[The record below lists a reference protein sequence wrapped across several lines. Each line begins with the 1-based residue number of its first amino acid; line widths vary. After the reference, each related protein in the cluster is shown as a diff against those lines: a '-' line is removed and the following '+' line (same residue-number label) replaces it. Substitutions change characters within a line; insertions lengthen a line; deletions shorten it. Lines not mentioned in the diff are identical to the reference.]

1 MCGIAGFIGRGSI
14 EDIKRMTAALLH
26 RGPDS
31 EGLWID
37 ETRGVYL
44 GHRRL
49 SIIDVAGG
57 HQPMWTRDG
66 RLGIVFNGEIYNCAE
81 LRQELEDAGHRF
93 ATDHSDTEVLLHG
106 YRQWGR
112 NLTTRLNGMWAFA
125 LYDRQSG
132 VLFCSRD
139 RVGKKP
145 LYYTLQNGVFAFA
158 SEITALIKHSAVQ
171 ATVSPRS
178 LKKYFAYGYIPSPL
192 SLYTEISKLPAGCSL
207 EFSPAD
213 NTLAMDRYWKFML
226 EPIEERPAGIED
238 DWAAELRHLLDQAV
252 GRRLVSD
259 VPLGVFL
266 SGGVDS
272 SAVAAIASRQLGAG
286 QLATFS
292 IGFEENGFDESRYA
306 RMAAEHVGSR
316 HFLEMLSLD
325 KARELLPEIF
335 NRLDEPM
342 GDSSLL
348 PTFLLCRH
356 ARRHV
361 TVALGGD
368 GADELFAGYA
378 PFRALRWAKLYNQ
391 LVPHP
396 MHEVIRLLADRL
408 PAGYGYMSPDFRIKH
423 TLRGLS
429 YPEKLWNPVWMSALS
444 ESELAELFQE
454 PVDMED
460 VFSEAIE
467 LWEASQPAGLEEQT
481 RQFFTRLYLENDIL
495 TKIDRASMMN
505 SLEVRAPFLDIN
517 VIDFARRLPT
527 EYKLRHGQT
536 KYLLKKA
543 MEPLLPRQILYRA
556 KQGFAVPV
564 GRWFRDG
571 DLLPAGGDVVA
582 DATAGLASGF
592 VARMLAAHR
601 SGRANQHAFLWNA
614 CALEAVTRRPR

>member
-1 MCGIAGFIGRGSI
+1 MCGIAGFVGQGSVV
-14 EDIKRMTAALLH
+14 DLKRMTDALIH
-26 RGPDS
+26 RGPDE
-31 EGLWID
+31 EGLWVD
-37 ETRGVYL
+37 ESSGAYL

-49 SIIDVAGG
+49 SILDVAGG

-66 RLGIVFNGEIYNCAE
+66 SLGIVFNGEIYNFAE
-81 LRQELEDAGHRF
+81 LRKELEDIGHQF
-93 ATDHSDTEVLLHG
+93 ETDHSDTEVLLHG

-112 NLTTRLNGMWAFA
+112 NLTMRLNGMWAFA
-125 LYDRQSG
+125 LYDRKSG
-132 VLFCSRD
+132 ILFCSRD

-145 LYYTLQNGVFAFA
+145 FYYTMQNGTFAFA
-158 SEITALIKHSAVQ
+158 SELTALIKHPAIR
-171 ATVSPRS
+171 AKVSSRS

-192 SLYTEISKLPAGCSL
+192 SLYDGISKLPAGCSL
-207 EFSPAD
+207 EYSLAEG
-213 NTLAMDRYWKFML
+213 TLKVHRYWLFVL
-226 EPIEERPAGIED
+226 EPVEERPAGIEQR
-238 DWAAELRHLLDQAV
+238 WADELLHLLEGAV
-252 GRRLVSD
+252 DRRLVSD

-272 SAVAAIASRQLGAG
+272 SAVAAIAARQLGAG
-286 QLATFS
+286 QVETFS
-292 IGFEENGFDESRYA
+292 IGFEETDFDESRYA
-306 RMAAEHVGSR
+306 RMAATHVGSR
-316 HFLEMLSLD
+316 HHLEMLSLD

-335 NRLDEPM
+335 NRVDEPM

-378 PFRALRWAKLYNQ
+378 PFRALRWARLYSG
-391 LVPHP
+391 LVPRP
-396 MHEVIRLLADRL
+396 VHEAIRLLMGRL
-408 PAGYGYMSPDFRIKH
+408 PTGHGYMNLDFKIKR

-429 YPEKLWNPVWMSALS
+429 YPERLWNPVWMSALD
-444 ESELAELFQE
+444 EHELEQLFQE
-454 PVDMED
+454 PLEMED

-467 LWEASQPAGLEEQT
+467 LWDASQPAGLEEQT
-481 RQFFTRLYLENDIL
+481 LQFFTRLYLENDIL

-505 SLEVRAPFLDIN
+505 SLEVRAPFLDID
-517 VIDFARRLPT
+517 VIDFARKIPM

-564 GRWFRDG
+564 ARWFRDSS
-571 DLLPAGGDVVA
+571 LLRGGAGTVD
-582 DATAGLASGF
+582 GLSPGF
-592 VARMLAAHR
+592 VARMLAEHR
-601 SGRANQHAFLWNA
+601 AGRANQHAFLWSYWV
-614 CALEAVTRRPR
+614 LEAAARRLQ

>member
-1 MCGIAGFIGRGSI
+1 MCGIAGFVGQGTV
-14 EDIKRMTAALLH
+14 EDLKRMTDALVH
-26 RGPDS
+26 RGPDA
-31 EGLWID
+31 EGLWVD
-37 ETRGVYL
+37 ERKGVYL

-57 HQPMWTRDG
+57 QQPMWTRDG
-66 RLGIVFNGEIYNCAE
+66 SLGIVFNGEIYNFAE
-81 LRQELEDAGHRF
+81 LRRELEALGHRF

-112 NLTTRLNGMWAFA
+112 DLTTRLNGMWAFA

-132 VLFCSRD
+132 ILFCSRD

-145 LYYTLQNGVFAFA
+145 FYYTLQNGTFAFA
-158 SEITALIKHSAVQ
+158 SELTALTRHPAIQ
-171 ATVSPRS
+171 ATVSVRS

-192 SLYTEISKLPAGCSL
+192 SLYDEISKLPAGCSL
-207 EFSPAD
+207 EFSLAGG
-213 NTLAMDRYWKFML
+213 TLKTHRYWQFML
-226 EPIEERPAGIED
+226 EPVEARPAGIED
-238 DWAAELRHLLDQAV
+238 SWADELRHLLDRAV
-252 GRRLVSD
+252 SRRLVSD

-272 SAVAAIASRQLGAG
+272 SAVAAIAARQLGAG
-286 QLATFS
+286 QLETFS
-292 IGFEENGFDESRYA
+292 IGFEEADFDESRYA

-316 HFLEMLSLD
+316 HHLELLSLG
-325 KARELLPEIF
+325 KASELLPEIF
-335 NRLDEPM
+335 NRMDEPM

-378 PFRALRWAKLYNQ
+378 PFRALRWARLYSR
-391 LVPHP
+391 LVPRP
-396 MHEVIRLLADRL
+396 VHEAIRLLAGRL
-408 PAGYGYMSPDFRIKH
+408 PAGHGYMNLDFKIKR

-429 YPEKLWNPVWMSALS
+429 YPKKLWNPVWMSSLD
-444 ESELAELFQE
+444 EPELAQLFQE
-454 PVDMED
+454 PVDLED

-481 RQFFTRLYLENDIL
+481 LQFFTRLYLENDIL

-505 SLEVRAPFLDIN
+505 SLEVRAPFLDID
-517 VIDFARRLPT
+517 VIDFARRIPT
-527 EYKLRHGQT
+527 EYKLRRGQT

-543 MEPLLPRQILYRA
+543 MRPLLPRQILYRA

-564 GRWFRDG
+564 AKWFRDG
-571 DLLPAGGDVVA
+571 TLLAGGT
-582 DATAGLASGF
+582 DAVDGLAPGF
-592 VARMLAAHR
+592 VAHTLAEHR
-601 SGRANQHAFLWNA
+601 AGRANQHAFLWNYRI
-614 CALEAVTRRPR
+614 LEGTVRRPR

>member
-1 MCGIAGFIGRGSI
+1 MCGIAGFVGQGTV
-14 EDIKRMTAALLH
+14 EDLKRMTDALIH
-26 RGPDS
+26 RGPDE
-31 EGLWID
+31 EGLWVD
-37 ETRGVYL
+37 ESKGAYL

-49 SIIDVAGG
+49 SIIDMASG

-66 RLGIVFNGEIYNCAE
+66 SLGIVFNGEIYNFAE
-81 LRQELEDAGHRF
+81 LRRELEDHGHRF
-93 ATDHSDTEVLLHG
+93 ETDHSDTEVLLHG

-112 NLTTRLNGMWAFA
+112 GLTTRLNGMWAFA
-125 LYDRQSG
+125 LYDRVSG
-132 VLFCSRD
+132 ILFCSRD

-145 LYYTLQNGVFAFA
+145 FYYTLQNDTFAFA
-158 SEITALIKHSAVQ
+158 SELTALIRHHAIR

-192 SLYTEISKLPAGCSL
+192 SLYSEISKLPAGCSL
-207 EFSPAD
+207 EFSLAD
-213 NTLAMDRYWKFML
+213 RTLNTHRYWQFML
-226 EPIEERPAGIED
+226 EPLEARPAGIEER
-238 DWAAELRHLLDQAV
+238 WADELRHLLDRAV

-272 SAVAAIASRQLGAG
+272 SAVAAIAARQLGAG
-286 QLATFS
+286 KLATFS
-292 IGFEENGFDESRYA
+292 IGFEEADFDESRYA

-316 HFLEMLSLD
+316 HHLEMLSLD
-325 KARELLPEIF
+325 KARELLPALF
-335 NRLDEPM
+335 SRMDEPM

-378 PFRALRWAKLYNQ
+378 PFRALRWARLYSR
-391 LVPHP
+391 LVPRPAHAA
-396 MHEVIRLLADRL
+396 IRLLMGRL
-408 PAGYGYMSPDFRIKH
+408 PTGHGYMNLDFKLKR

-429 YPEKLWNPVWMSALS
+429 YPEKLWNPVWMSALDGP
-444 ESELAELFQE
+444 ELEQLFQE
-454 PVDMED
+454 PVDLED

-467 LWEASQPAGLEEQT
+467 LWDASQPAGLEEQT
-481 RQFFTRLYLENDIL
+481 LQYFTRLYLENDIL
-495 TKIDRASMMN
+495 TKVDRASMMN
-505 SLEVRAPFLDIN
+505 SLEVRAPFLDID

-543 MEPLLPRQILYRA
+543 MAPLLPRQILYRA

-564 GRWFRDG
+564 AKWFRDG
-571 DLLPAGGDVVA
+571 TLLPGGAEAVD
-582 DATAGLASGF
+582 GLAPGF
-592 VARMLAAHR
+592 VARMLAEHR
-601 SGRANQHAFLWNA
+601 AGRANQHAFLWNYW
-614 CALEAVTRRPR
+614 ALHVAARRPR

>member
-1 MCGIAGFIGRGSI
+1 
-14 EDIKRMTAALLH
+14 MTGALIH
-26 RGPDS
+26 RGPDE
-31 EGLWID
+31 EGLWAD
-37 ETRGVYL
+37 ESKGAYL

-49 SIIDVAGG
+49 SILDVADG

-66 RLGIVFNGEIYNCAE
+66 RLGIVFNGEIYNFAE

-93 ATDHSDTEVLLHG
+93 ETDHSDTEVLLHG

-112 NLTTRLNGMWAFA
+112 DLTTRLNGMWAFA
-125 LYDRQSG
+125 LYDRESDI
-132 VLFCSRD
+132 LLCSRD

-145 LYYTLQNGVFAFA
+145 FYYTLQNGTFAFA
-158 SEITALIKHSAVQ
+158 SELTALIKHHAVQ
-171 ATVSPRS
+171 ATVSIRS

-192 SLYTEISKLPAGCSL
+192 SLYSEISKLPAGCSL
-207 EFSPAD
+207 EFSLAD
-213 NTLAMDRYWKFML
+213 RTLKTHRYWQFML
-226 EPIEERPAGIED
+226 EPVEARPAGIEER
-238 DWAAELRHLLDQAV
+238 WADELRHLLDRAV

-272 SAVAAIASRQLGAG
+272 SAVAAIAARQLGAG
-286 QLATFS
+286 QLETFS
-292 IGFEENGFDESRYA
+292 IGFEEDDFDESRYA
-306 RMAAEHVGSR
+306 RMAAAHVGSR
-316 HFLEMLSLD
+316 HHLEMLSLG
-325 KARELLPEIF
+325 KARALLPEIF
-335 NRLDEPM
+335 GRLDEPM

-378 PFRALRWAKLYNQ
+378 PFRALRWAKLYSQ
-391 LVPHP
+391 LVPRP
-396 MHEVIRLLADRL
+396 VHEAIRLLAGRL
-408 PAGYGYMSPDFRIKH
+408 PVGHGYMNLDFKIKR

-429 YPEKLWNPVWMSALS
+429 YPEQLWNPVWMSALDR
-444 ESELAELFQE
+444 SELEQLFQE
-454 PVDMED
+454 PVEWED

-467 LWEASQPAGLEEQT
+467 LWDASQPAGLEEQT
-481 RQFFTRLYLENDIL
+481 LQFFTRLYLENDIL

-505 SLEVRAPFLDIN
+505 SLEVRAPFLDIDM
-517 VIDFARRLPT
+517 IDFARRIPT

-543 MEPLLPRQILYRA
+543 MVPLLPRQILFRA

-564 GRWFRDG
+564 SQWFRDG
-571 DLLPAGGDVVA
+571 TLQPGGA
-582 DATAGLASGF
+582 DAVDGLAPGF
-592 VARMLAAHR
+592 VARMLAEHR
-601 SGRANQHAFLWNA
+601 AGRANQHAFLWNYRV
-614 CALEAVTRRPR
+614 LEAAVRRSR

>member
-1 MCGIAGFIGRGSI
+1 MMA
-14 EDIKRMTAALLH
+14 TLLH

-31 EGLWID
+31 EGVWVD
-37 ETRGVYL
+37 EAKAVYL

-57 HQPMWTRDG
+57 HQPMWTHDG
-66 RLGIVFNGEIYNCAE
+66 CLGIVFNGEIYNGAE
-81 LRQELEDAGHRF
+81 LRQELEDAGHQF
-93 ATDHSDTEVLLHG
+93 VTDHSDTEVLLHG

-112 NLTTRLNGMWAFA
+112 DLTSRLNGMWAFA
-125 LYDRQSG
+125 LYDRKSG

-145 LYYTLQNGVFAFA
+145 FYYTLQNGIFAFA
-158 SEITALIKHSAVQ
+158 SEVTALIKHSVVQ

-192 SLYTEISKLPAGCSL
+192 SLYNEISKLPAGCSL
-207 EFSPAD
+207 EFSLAD
-213 NTLAMDRYWKFML
+213 STLVMDRYWKFML

-252 GRRLVSD
+252 GRRLVAD

-272 SAVAAIASRQLGAG
+272 SAVAAIASRQLGVG

-292 IGFEENGFDESRYA
+292 IGFEEGGFDESRYA

-325 KARELLPEIF
+325 KARELLPEIL

-378 PFRALRWAKLYNQ
+378 PFRALRWAKLYSQ
-391 LVPHP
+391 WVPRP
-396 MHEVIRLLADRL
+396 VHEGICMLAGRL
-408 PAGYGYMSPDFRIKH
+408 PVGRGYMNLDFKIKR

-444 ESELAELFQE
+444 ELELAELFQE

-467 LWEASQPAGLEEQT
+467 LWETSQPAGLEEQT
-481 RQFFTRLYLENDIL
+481 LQFFTRLYLESDIL

-505 SLEVRAPFLDIN
+505 SLEVRSPFLDIN
-517 VIDFARRLPT
+517 VINFARKLPT
-527 EYKLRHGQT
+527 EYKLRHSQT

-543 MEPLLPRQILYRA
+543 MEPLLPRQILHRA

-564 GRWFRDG
+564 ARWFRDG
-571 DLLPAGGDVVA
+571 RLWPTGGDAVA
-582 DATAGLASGF
+582 SAVDRPAPAF
-592 VARMLAAHR
+592 VTRMLTEHR
-601 SGRANQHAFLWNA
+601 SGRANQSAFLWNA
-614 CALEAVTRRPR
+614 CVLEAVTRRPR

>member
-1 MCGIAGFIGRGSI
+1 MCGIAGFVGQGTV
-14 EDIKRMTAALLH
+14 EDHKRMTDALIH
-26 RGPDS
+26 RGPDE
-31 EGLWID
+31 EGLWAD
-37 ETRGVYL
+37 RDKGVYL

-49 SIIDVAGG
+49 SIIDVVDGR
-57 HQPMWTRDG
+57 QPMWTRDG
-66 RLGIVFNGEIYNCAE
+66 KLGIVFNGEIYNFAE
-81 LRQELEDAGHRF
+81 LRRELEDAGHRF
-93 ATDHSDTEVLLHG
+93 ETDHSDTEVLLHG

-112 NLTTRLNGMWAFA
+112 GLTTRLNGMWAFA
-125 LYDRQSG
+125 LYDRQSDT
-132 VLFCSRD
+132 LFCSRD

-145 LYYTLQNGVFAFA
+145 FYYTLQNGTFAFA
-158 SEITALIKHSAVQ
+158 SELTALIKHHAIQ

-192 SLYTEISKLPAGCSL
+192 SLYSEISKLPAGCSL
-207 EFSPAD
+207 EFSLAD
-213 NTLAMDRYWKFML
+213 RTLKVHRYWQFTL
-226 EPIEERPAGIED
+226 EPVEARPAGIEAH
-238 DWAAELRHLLDQAV
+238 WADELRHLLDQAV

-272 SAVAAIASRQLGAG
+272 SAVAAIAARQLGAG
-286 QLATFS
+286 KLATFS
-292 IGFEENGFDESRYA
+292 IGFDEADFDESRYA
-306 RMAAEHVGSR
+306 GMAAEHVGSR
-316 HFLEMLSLD
+316 HHLEKLSLG
-325 KARELLPEIF
+325 KARALLPEIF
-335 NRLDEPM
+335 ERMDEPM

-378 PFRALRWAKLYNQ
+378 PFRALRWARLYSR
-391 LVPHP
+391 LVPRP
-396 MHEVIRLLADRL
+396 AHEAIRSLMGRL
-408 PAGYGYMSPDFRIKH
+408 PAGHGYMNLDFKIKR

-429 YPEKLWNPVWMSALS
+429 YPEKLWNPVWMSALDGP
-444 ESELAELFQE
+444 ELEQLFQE

-467 LWEASQPAGLEEQT
+467 LWDASQPAGLEEQT
-481 RQFFTRLYLENDIL
+481 LQYFTRLYLENDIL
-495 TKIDRASMMN
+495 TKVDRASMMN
-505 SLEVRAPFLDIN
+505 SLEVRAPFLDID

-543 MEPLLPRQILYRA
+543 MAPLLPREILYRA

-564 GRWFRDG
+564 AKWFRDG
-571 DLLPAGGDVVA
+571 TLQPDGPGAVD
-582 DATAGLASGF
+582 GLAPDF
-592 VARMLAAHR
+592 VARMLVEHR
-601 SGRANQHAFLWNA
+601 AGRANQQAFLWDIW
-614 CALEAVTRRPR
+614 ALEAAIRRPR